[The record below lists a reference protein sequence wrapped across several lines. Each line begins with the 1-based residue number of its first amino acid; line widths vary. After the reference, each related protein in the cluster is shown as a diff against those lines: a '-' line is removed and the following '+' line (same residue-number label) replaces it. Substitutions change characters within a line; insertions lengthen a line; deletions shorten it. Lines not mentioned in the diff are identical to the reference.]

1 MGHSESQG
9 LKEKDTESRPMSLSL
24 SLSSLW
30 RRAAQVKFAK
40 MVMYLSH
47 PVRMT
52 YDNHQG
58 AEFLNELN
66 FR

>member
-9 LKEKDTESRPMSLSL
+9 LNEKDTESRPMSL

-58 AEFLNELN
+58 AEFLNEFN